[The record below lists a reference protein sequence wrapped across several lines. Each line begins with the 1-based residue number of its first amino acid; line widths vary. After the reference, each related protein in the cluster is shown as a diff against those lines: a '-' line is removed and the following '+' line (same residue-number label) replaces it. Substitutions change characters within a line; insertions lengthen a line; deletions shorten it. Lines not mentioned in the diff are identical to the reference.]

1 MPEEVEK
8 QEQKVTETQEVT
20 ETKEAP
26 KGKTFDEDYVK
37 ELRRESAGYRSQ
49 LRNVEQER
57 DSALAE
63 LEELRGGS
71 KEVSSR
77 VGTLEQENARLK
89 VALEKGLPADLVP
102 RLVGT
107 NAEELAADA
116 DALLALIGPGQK
128 AIHDNGTRQKIEPP
142 DLDTQILEAEKTNN
156 WTLARALKSQKAYRL
171 ANQT

>member
-8 QEQKVTETQEVT
+8 QQGEESQKVQETPKVE
-20 ETKEAP
+20 EAP

-49 LRNVEQER
+49 LRSVEQER
-57 DSALAE
+57 DSALSE

-71 KEVSSR
+71 KETSSR
-77 VGTLEQENARLK
+77 ATQLEQENARLK

-107 NAEELAADA
+107 NVEELAADA
-116 DALLALIGPGQK
+116 DALLSLIVPSVRLFTTMG
-128 AIHDNGTRQKIEPP
+128 HDR
-142 DLDTQILEAEKTNN
+142 
-156 WTLARALKSQKAYRL
+156 RL
-171 ANQT
+171 NRRT